1 MKSIAESLLCGS
13 TGIWLLGATASV
25 ALLAAPAEASV
36 TISSAA
42 TEYMNCSAGVCS
54 PTKTNAVLN
63 ISDLKHMLKSGN
75 VTVTTT
81 GSGGVQANN
90 VVVATALTWSSA
102 SGLTLTAAQ
111 SIAIDAGVSVTGKG
125 GLALSDA
132 GTESLAFYNGA
143 SITFA
148 KLTSSLVINGNTYV
162 LVDSVAGLAS
172 AADANPTGDFALAAS
187 YDASGDGT
195 YSSAPVQNPGNWFT
209 GVFEGLGNTISNLT
223 IVDGT
228 QSAACDGLIFSIYS
242 PIISNFGMVNVSIT
256 STGDQGANGAGGIVC
271 GANSNGMIWR
281 SYATGTISMGR
292 LDGAAG
298 LETGNAAIVQ
308 SWANVAIS
316 GTQGDSFG
324 GLSLGGSSSV
334 IQQSFSMG
342 PLSCSDQD
350 CQLGG
355 LALNGAQISDSY
367 SLGAVSDTSTGTG
380 DDAYIGGLLSTDGG
394 GTITDSYAAGKI
406 TSPSSGGCGVS
417 TNCVGGLYGV
427 EDGSSNDHVYWD
439 KTTTGYDVA
448 AGNESSDPG
457 TRGLKNSQLK
467 AQLPRGFGKKIW
479 AESPNINNGLPYLI
493 ANPPPS

>member
-1 MKSIAESLLCGS
+1 MKSTTKALLCDSIGN
-13 TGIWLLGATASV
+13 WVLGAAASV

-36 TISSAA
+36 AISSA
-42 TEYMNCSAGVCS
+42 TTKNMSCSAGVCS
-54 PTKTNAVLN
+54 PTKTAAVLN
-63 ISDLKHMLKSGN
+63 VSDLKRLLKSGN

-81 GSGGVQANN
+81 GSGSVQANN
-90 VVVATALTWSSA
+90 IVVAAALTWSS
-102 SGLTLTAAQ
+102 SNGLTLTANQ
-111 SIAIDAGVSVTGKG
+111 SIAFDAPVSVNGKRD
-125 GLALSDA
+125 LVLNDA

-143 SITFA
+143 NVTFA
-148 KLTSSLVINGNTYV
+148 NLTSSLVINGNTYV
-162 LVDSVAGLAS
+162 LVDSVAELAS
-172 AADANPTGDFALAAS
+172 AANPNPNGDFALAAN

-209 GVFEGLGNTISNLT
+209 GIFEGLGNTISNLT

-228 QSAACDGLIFSIYS
+228 ASAGCDGLIFSIYS

-256 STGDQGANGAGGIVC
+256 STGDQGANGAGGITC
-271 GANSNGMIWR
+271 DAGGLIWR

-292 LDGAAG
+292 LDGAGG
-298 LETGNAAIVQ
+298 LETGNAPIVQ

-316 GTQGDSFG
+316 GTTGDSFG
-324 GLSLGGSSSV
+324 GLSLGGNGSV

-342 PLSCSDQD
+342 PLSCSGGN

-367 SLGAVSDTSTGTG
+367 SIGSVSDMSTGA

-394 GTITDSYAAGKI
+394 GTIERAYAAGKI
-406 TSPSSGGCGVS
+406 TSSSSGCNGT

-427 EDGSSNDHVYWD
+427 EDGSNNGHVYWD

-448 AGNESSDPG
+448 AGNESTDPG
-457 TRGLKNSQLK
+457 TKGLTNKAFV
-467 AQLPRGFGKKIW
+467 AQLPKGFSRKVW
-479 AESPNINNGLPYLI
+479 AENPNINGGLPYLI
-493 ANPPPS
+493 ANPPPN